1 MSARKFYAIPEEDIG
16 REHVRGG
23 VKRLRSSLAH
33 TPTTRDAAEGRSDD
47 LLIEIKSD
55 IAAIQEKTDTI
66 MTLSKDL
73 KIPLGLQRLLHEA
86 FACQICAAIPMQ
98 PPILLAK
105 CCKSIIGCEECVNRW
120 YSGPDALTKSCPRCR
135 SERGYNE
142 TMRVLGLDDLL
153 TGLKRLNDTDM

>member
-1 MSARKFYAIPEEDIG
+1 MGARKFYAIPEEDIG

-66 MTLSKDL
+66 MALSEDL

-86 FACQICAAIPMQ
+86 FACQICAAI
-98 PPILLAK
+98 L
-105 CCKSIIGCEECVNRW
+105 
-120 YSGPDALTKSCPRCR
+120 SC
-135 SERGYNE
+135 
-142 TMRVLGLDDLL
+142 
-153 TGLKRLNDTDM
+153 